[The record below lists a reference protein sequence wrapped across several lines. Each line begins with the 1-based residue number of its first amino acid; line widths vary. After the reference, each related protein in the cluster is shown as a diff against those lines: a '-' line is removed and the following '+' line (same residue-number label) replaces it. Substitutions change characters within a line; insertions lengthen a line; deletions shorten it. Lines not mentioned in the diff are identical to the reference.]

1 MSFHAYF
8 PNDSLLQQFLPQ
20 ATSILFFIIMII
32 IVKLMLSHLQSLI
45 FTFFSLHFIY
55 SSYLLFSYIYYNKY
69 VFLFYFA
76 SIFLNYLKSDLVR
89 ILFFFNFK
97 FVFRKK
103 TMIGKGGVGGGGE

>member
-1 MSFHAYF
+1 MFFHDNY
-8 PNDSLLQQFLPQ
+8 NKID
-20 ATSILFFIIMII
+20 
-32 IVKLMLSHLQSLI
+32 VNSLI

-55 SSYLLFSYIYYNKY
+55 SSYLLFSYFLIIIYL
-69 VFLFYFA
+69 LFYFEI
-76 SIFLNYLKSDLVR
+76 SIFLNNLKSDLVR